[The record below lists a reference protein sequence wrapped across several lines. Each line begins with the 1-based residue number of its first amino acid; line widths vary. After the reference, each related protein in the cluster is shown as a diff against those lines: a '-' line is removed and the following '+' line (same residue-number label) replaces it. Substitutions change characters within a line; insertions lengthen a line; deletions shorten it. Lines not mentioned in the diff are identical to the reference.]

1 MAYQGNWG
9 NANHN
14 GWGRFG
20 GRERSTEPTVIP
32 LEETFFQQ
40 SQDELLRFFLPAKLG
55 KKAIIEERLPP
66 YGYGWDKFRPHFEL
80 SARTKLSNDINAKKF
95 WQTTRQ

>member
-1 MAYQGNWG
+1 MDYQGNWA

-14 GWGRFG
+14 GWGIFG
-20 GRERSTEPTVIP
+20 RAPTVIP
-32 LEETFFQQ
+32 QEEIFFDQ

-66 YGYGWDKFRPHFEL
+66 YGYGWDKF
-80 SARTKLSNDINAKKF
+80 
-95 WQTTRQ
+95 